1 MRTTTTKGMR
11 RALLAATV
19 AMPCAFAGTTQ
30 AATIQL
36 GFILDSSGS
45 IGATDWNIIRSGLAN
60 AVNTLIPVGGT
71 DTYEVSVVTFSSGA
85 TVNVANLLVTDATV
99 RQNLANTIAA
109 LPFLGGTTDYTDA
122 FAAMRTTLNN
132 TIASADKSYVNFA
145 TDGVPN
151 PSNRDGITERN
162 GMIADG
168 VDNISIEAIGLGGAA
183 AASLLQNQI
192 CYPLACDTTIPFDFP
207 NHGFFIQVAD
217 AQGYVDA
224 IKTKIS
230 TVTGVPV
237 PEPATLGLL
246 GFGLAALGMAAR
258 RRKAA

>member
-1 MRTTTTKGMR
+1 MHVMSMRGMR

-19 AMPCAFAGTTQ
+19 ALPCAFAG
-30 AATIQL
+30 AAEAGTIQL

-45 IGATDWNIIRSGLAN
+45 IGATDWNTIRTGLAN
-60 AVNTLIPVGGT
+60 AVNTLIPVGGA
-71 DTYEVSVVTFSSGA
+71 DTYEVSVVTFSSSA
-85 TVNVANLLVTDATV
+85 TTNVANMLVTDAAT
-99 RQNLANTIAA
+99 RASLAATIAA
-109 LPFLGGTTDYTDA
+109 MPFLGGSTDYTDA
-122 FAAMRTTLNN
+122 FAAMRATLNN
-132 TIASADKSYVNFA
+132 TMAGASASYVNFA

-151 PSNRDGITERN
+151 PSSRDGIAERN

-168 VDNISIEAIGLGGAA
+168 VDNISIEAIGLGGAS

-192 CYPLACDTTIPFDFP
+192 CYPQPCDTTIPFNFAAQ
-207 NHGFFIQVAD
+207 GFFIQVDD
-217 AQGYVDA
+217 AAGYVDA

-246 GFGLAALGMAAR
+246 GFGLAALGVAAR